1 MPSTVLITGAAL
13 RIGRA
18 IAKAFAAQGDRVVIH
33 YRHSATAAHEL
44 LAELGGEARGHR
56 LVQADLADLGAAA
69 QLIPDLLAQGLS
81 IDCLINNASHYS
93 RRPLRDCDQQAMAN
107 VFAINFFAP
116 FALMRA
122 FALHCQR
129 GCIINLLDQRVNA
142 VDPQAGAYALAKK
155 ALRDATEAAASEWA
169 PAIRVNAVAPG
180 LVLPPPGVPP
190 ERMAALIHNIPS
202 QKRSTEEDVAAACL
216 FLAQAQA
223 VTGQILYVDGGLHLV
238 GGNAT
243 GERSRQDHAVSVEN
257 KIRPSP

>member
-1 MPSTVLITGAAL
+1 MPLTVLITGAAL

-18 IAKAFAAQGDRVVIH
+18 IAQAFAAQGDRVVIH
-33 YRHSATAAHEL
+33 YRQSGTAAREL
-44 LAELGGEARGHR
+44 FAELGGESSGHQ
-56 LVQADLADLGAAA
+56 LVQADLANVDAAA
-69 QLIPDLLAQGLS
+69 QLIPTLLAQGLR
-81 IDCLINNASHYS
+81 IDCLVNNASHYS
-93 RRPLRDCDQQAMAN
+93 RRPLRDCDQLAMADA
-107 VFAINFFAP
+107 FAINFFAP

-122 FALHCQR
+122 FAQHCQH

-155 ALRDATEAAASEWA
+155 ALRDATEAAAIEWA

-190 ERMAALIHNIPS
+190 ERMAALIRNIPS
-202 QKRSTEEDVAAACL
+202 QQRSSEKDVAAACL
-216 FLAQAQA
+216 YLARTQA

-238 GGNAT
+238 GGNAA
-243 GERSRQDHAVSVEN
+243 GERGHHGHGGAVIN